1 MERRPVEPKVLEEL
15 SPDECRRLL
24 EGQHF
29 GRLAFLDQARAMPM
43 IIPINY
49 IFDQGSVVL
58 RSAEGSKLEAARRDV
73 PAAAFEIDG
82 VNENL
87 RLGWSV
93 VVRGYMQPVTDLQE
107 LAELQQTPLV
117 TWAPGERPH
126 YIRLHPKTLTGRRI
140 SIADLPPNWWG

>member
-1 MERRPVEPKVLEEL
+1 
-15 SPDECRRLL
+15 
-24 EGQHF
+24 
-29 GRLAFLDQARAMPM
+29 MPI

-87 RLGWSV
+87 RLGWNV
-93 VVRGYMQPVTDLQE
+93 VVRGDMQPVTDLQE

-117 TWAPGERPH
+117 TWAPGEGLTTSAFTPRRSPAAGSASPTFRP
-126 YIRLHPKTLTGRRI
+126 TGGAKAQG
-140 SIADLPPNWWG
+140 SIGQTADDQGCRSQPTAS